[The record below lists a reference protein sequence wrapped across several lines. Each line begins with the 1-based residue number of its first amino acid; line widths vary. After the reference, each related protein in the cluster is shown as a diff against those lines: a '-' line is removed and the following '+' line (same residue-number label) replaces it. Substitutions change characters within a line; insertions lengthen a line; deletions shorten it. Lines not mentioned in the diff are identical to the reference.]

1 MLSGILCGIFE
12 VNYITCFD
20 VKSSPA
26 KTALRISLMVSVV
39 SLSLKLSGFWIT
51 SSTTAMSD
59 AAESVI
65 HLLAVSFVYYGLL
78 LSTKPADEKHLYGH
92 ERVEFLSVGI
102 EGAVIILAGVTI
114 IYQSIDNYLFGHDLT
129 ELMNGVYLIGGAG
142 LINLALGSYLVKTGR
157 RENNMIVVSNG
168 KHTLTDVWTSA
179 GAVATLL
186 IIRFTDF
193 ILLDSLVAGLLALFI
208 MYEGFKLL
216 KYSVDGLMDSRNPR
230 VDRQV
235 RKMLSKELPG
245 SMQSIHNLRHR
256 TTGTTTWIE
265 FHAVFKE
272 SINLEAAHNDA
283 TVLEKRLINA
293 VKGDVIVTIH
303 LEPEGHHEEV
313 HDTLK
318 DADQDRPLQD
328 FI

>member
-1 MLSGILCGIFE
+1 M
-12 VNYITCFD
+12 
-20 VKSSPA
+20 KSSPA
-26 KTALRISLMVSVV
+26 KTALRISLVV
-39 SLSLKLSGFWIT
+39 SAVSLGLKLSGFWIT
-51 SSTTAMSD
+51 GSTTAMSD

-102 EGAVIILAGVTI
+102 EGAVIILAGITI
-114 IYQSIDNYLFGHDLT
+114 IYQSIDNYLYGHDLT
-129 ELMNGVYLIGGAG
+129 ELMSGVYLIGGAG
-142 LINLALGSYLVKTGR
+142 LINLVLGSYLVKTGR

-193 ILLDSLVAGLLALFI
+193 ILLDSIVAGLLSFYI

-216 KYSVDGLMDSRNPR
+216 RYSVDGLMDSRNPWIDQR
-230 VDRQV
+230 VRN
-235 RKMLSKELPG
+235 MLSKELPG
-245 SMQSIHNLRHR
+245 SMQSVHNLRHR
-256 TTGTTTWIE
+256 TTGNTTWVE
-265 FHAVFKE
+265 LHAVFKKD
-272 SINLEAAHNDA
+272 INLEAAHNDA
-283 TVLEKRLINA
+283 TLLEKRLINA

-318 DADQDRPLQD
+318 DADQDRPLED

>member
-1 MLSGILCGIFE
+1 M
-12 VNYITCFD
+12 
-20 VKSSPA
+20 
-26 KTALRISLMVSVV
+26 RISLVV
-39 SLSLKLSGFWIT
+39 STVSLGLKLSGFWIT

-78 LSTKPADEKHLYGH
+78 LSAKPADEKHLYGH

-102 EGAVIILAGVTI
+102 EGAVIILAGITI

-129 ELMNGVYLIGGAG
+129 ELMSGVYLIGGAG
-142 LINLALGSYLVKTGR
+142 LINLVLGSYLVKTGR

-193 ILLDSLVAGLLALFI
+193 ILLDSIVAGLLAFYI

-216 KYSVDGLMDSRNPR
+216 RYSVDGLMDSRNPWI
-230 VDRQV
+230 DQKV
-235 RKMLSKELPG
+235 RNMLSRELPG
-245 SMQSIHNLRHR
+245 SMQSVHNLRHR
-256 TTGTTTWIE
+256 TTGSTTWVE
-265 FHAVFKE
+265 LHAVFKKD
-272 SINLEAAHNDA
+272 INLETAHNDA

-318 DADQDRPLQD
+318 DADQDRPLED